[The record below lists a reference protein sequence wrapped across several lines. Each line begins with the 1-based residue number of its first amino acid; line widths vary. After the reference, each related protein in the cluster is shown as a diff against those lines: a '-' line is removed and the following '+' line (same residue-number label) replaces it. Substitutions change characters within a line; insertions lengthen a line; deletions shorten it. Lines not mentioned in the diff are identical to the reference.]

1 MPGYARTVE
10 ELGTALAL
18 QGDRYRQVNDGIH
31 RAGDDREAYLCEC
44 LQPACNEL
52 VELTSAEYEAVR
64 ARPSRYFVRAGHARP
79 DVDAVVERHMRY
91 LVVERCGAAVAPAAV
106 DV

>member
-1 MPGYARTVE
+1 M
-10 ELGTALAL
+10 

-64 ARPSRYFVRAGHARP
+64 ARPSRYFIRSGHARP
-79 DVDAVVERHMRY
+79 DVDAVVQRHVRY
-91 LVVERCGAAVAPAAV
+91 LVVERSGAHMAPATVRA
-106 DV
+106 